1 MVITTTAISANSS
14 LPVADVITAGTAT
27 ANESAFEL
35 PAELPG
41 QAPATTG
48 TKDRDEESAPQ
59 TAAPESGSQPDALT
73 DLVSSTADLTDESAG
88 LATWQSAQMTS
99 QQFTP
104 LQLSIEQTLNDTT
117 TDCASPVTTLSADAD
132 TTSSMPEIS
141 TPPLPAHAKKATA
154 DHTTATLSNTDSD
167 APTSDFTPWQINA
180 TPAAPLA
187 ETPQT
192 LLTPNIITTD
202 FGNTSDASA
211 EPLTMAVTTTA
222 PTTISATTET
232 RGLTGDD
239 PWLVSANTMPSAAA
253 APTMTSTD
261 QWSGAKNTSSHNASE
276 QYELNQW
283 LASVLTPATGQQQL
297 TTSVANASHGS
308 TATASTSAQQLGEQ
322 LLDTLKQQVSLQLT
336 QQSQQATIRLD
347 PPHLG
352 QLEIAIRLD
361 GDKLTVQINAEHA
374 AVRESLQNSR
384 EQLRQLL
391 IPSHGSGVDVDIG
404 QEQPS
409 TPQQRQ
415 QTDALWQE
423 PDILSA
429 APVTTAQA
437 ATLSSAPVTTGDW
450 LNTVV

>member
-1 MVITTTAISANSS
+1 MVITATSISADAS
-14 LPVADVITAGTAT
+14 LASAETIIAGTTT
-27 ANESAFEL
+27 ANETAFEL
-35 PAELPG
+35 PAELPH
-41 QAPATTG
+41 QASETTG
-48 TKDRDEESAPQ
+48 AEGSDDESAPQ
-59 TAAPESGSQPDALT
+59 TAAPESSSQLDALI
-73 DLVSSTADLTDESAG
+73 DLVSSTMEATDESAS
-88 LATWQSAQMTS
+88 LASWQSAQMTS

-104 LQLSIEQTLNDTT
+104 LQLSIEQTLNDSA
-117 TDCASPVTTLSADAD
+117 TDSNNPVTTLSASTDA
-132 TTSSMPEIS
+132 TTS
-141 TPPLPAHAKKATA
+141 TPLLPAHTKKVAA
-154 DHTTATLSNTDSD
+154 DHSTATLSNTDRD
-167 APTSDFTPWQINA
+167 APTSDFTPWQISA

-202 FGNTSDASA
+202 FGNISDASA
-211 EPLTMAVTTTA
+211 EPLTLAVTTTA
-222 PTTISATTET
+222 PAATNVITET
-232 RGLTGDD
+232 SRLAGDD
-239 PWLVSANTMPSAAA
+239 PWLVSANATLTAAA
-253 APTMTSTD
+253 APTMASTD
-261 QWSGAKNTSSHNASE
+261 QWSGAKNTSINNASE
-276 QYELNQW
+276 QHELNQL

-409 TPQQRQ
+409 TSQQHQ
-415 QTDALWQE
+415 QTYALWQE

-429 APVTTAQA
+429 AMVTTAQA

>member
-14 LPVADVITAGTAT
+14 LPVADVITAGTTT

-48 TKDRDEESAPQ
+48 AKDRDDESAQ
-59 TAAPESGSQPDALT
+59 QAATTGSGSQPDALN
-73 DLVSSTADLTDESAG
+73 DLVSSTVDLTDESAG
-88 LATWQSAQMTS
+88 LATWQSAQLTS
-99 QQFTP
+99 LQFTP

-117 TDCASPVTTLSADAD
+117 TATDCALPVTTLSADAD
-132 TTSSMPEIS
+132 TTSSRPEVS
-141 TPPLPAHAKKATA
+141 TPPLPAHTKKATA
-154 DHTTATLSNTDSD
+154 DQLSNTDRD

-180 TPAAPLA
+180 TPAAALA

-202 FGNTSDASA
+202 FGNISDASA

-232 RGLTGDD
+232 CGLTGDD
-239 PWLVSANTMPSAAA
+239 PWLVSANAMPSAAA
-253 APTMTSTD
+253 APTMTSAE
-261 QWSGAKNTSSHNASE
+261 QWSGAKNTSNHNASE
-276 QYELNQW
+276 QHELNQL
-283 LASVLTPATGQQQL
+283 LASVLTPATGQQQPS
-297 TTSVANASHGS
+297 TSVANSSNSAA
-308 TATASTSAQQLGEQ
+308 ATTSTSAQQLGEQ
-322 LLDTLKQQVSLQLT
+322 LLDTLRQQVSLQLT

-391 IPSHGSGVDVDIG
+391 IPSHGSGVDVDIS

-409 TPQQRQ
+409 TSQQRQ
-415 QTDALWQE
+415 QTYALWQE

-429 APVTTAQA
+429 APVTTDRA

>member
-1 MVITTTAISANSS
+1 MVITATAISADAS
-14 LPVADVITAGTAT
+14 LASAETIIAGTTT
-27 ANESAFEL
+27 ANETAFEL
-35 PAELPG
+35 PAELPH
-41 QAPATTG
+41 QAPETTG
-48 TKDRDEESAPQ
+48 AEGNDDKSAPQ
-59 TAAPESGSQPDALT
+59 TAAPESASQPDALT
-73 DLVSSTADLTDESAG
+73 DLACNTTDSTDEQTS

-117 TDCASPVTTLSADAD
+117 TATDCASPVTTLSADA
-132 TTSSMPEIS
+132 TGSMPEVS
-141 TPPLPAHAKKATA
+141 TPPLPAQTKKAAA
-154 DHTTATLSNTDSD
+154 DHTTAALSNTDTD
-167 APTSDFTPWQINA
+167 APTSDFTSWQINA

-192 LLTPNIITTD
+192 VLTPNIITTD
-202 FGNTSDASA
+202 SGNISDAGA
-211 EPLTMAVTTTA
+211 EPLPLAVTTTA
-222 PTTISATTET
+222 STATNVITET
-232 RGLTGDD
+232 SSLTGDN
-239 PWLVSANTMPSAAA
+239 PWLVSASATLTAAA
-253 APTMTSTD
+253 APTMANTD

-276 QYELNQW
+276 QHELNQL
-283 LASVLTPATGQQQL
+283 LASVLTHATGQNQI
-297 TTSVANASHGS
+297 TASVANSSHS
-308 TATASTSAQQLGEQ
+308 AAATTSTSAQQLGEQ

-391 IPSHGSGVDVDIG
+391 IPSHGSGVDVDIS

-409 TPQQRQ
+409 TSQQRQ
-415 QTDALWQE
+415 QTYALWQE

-429 APVTTAQA
+429 ATVTTAQA

>member
-48 TKDRDEESAPQ
+48 AKDRDDESAQ
-59 TAAPESGSQPDALT
+59 QAATTGSGSQPDALT
-73 DLVSSTADLTDESAG
+73 DLVSSTADLTYESAG

-117 TDCASPVTTLSADAD
+117 TTTDCASPVTTLSADA
-132 TTSSMPEIS
+132 SSSIPEVS
-141 TPPLPAHAKKATA
+141 TPPLPAHTKKATA

-202 FGNTSDASA
+202 FGNISDASA
-211 EPLTMAVTTTA
+211 EPLTLAVTTTA
-222 PTTISATTET
+222 PAATNVITET
-232 RGLTGDD
+232 SRLAGDD
-239 PWLVSANTMPSAAA
+239 PWLVSANATLTAAA
-253 APTMTSTD
+253 APTMTNTE
-261 QWSGAKNTSSHNASE
+261 QWSGAKNTSINNASE
-276 QYELNQW
+276 QHELNQL
-283 LASVLTPATGQQQL
+283 LASVLTPATGQQQPS
-297 TTSVANASHGS
+297 TSVANSSNSAA
-308 TATASTSAQQLGEQ
+308 ATTSTSAQQLGEQ
-322 LLDTLKQQVSLQLT
+322 LLDTLRQQVSLQLT

-391 IPSHGSGVDVDIG
+391 IPSHGSGVDVDIS

-409 TPQQRQ
+409 TSQQRQ
-415 QTDALWQE
+415 QTYALWQE

-429 APVTTAQA
+429 APVTTDRA

>member
-1 MVITTTAISANSS
+1 MVITTPVNSASAS
-14 LPVADVITAGTAT
+14 LSVADTITTGTAT
-27 ANESAFEL
+27 ANETTFEL

-41 QAPATTG
+41 KVPATTDTEG
-48 TKDRDEESAPQ
+48 RDDKGAQPAVTLESA
-59 TAAPESGSQPDALT
+59 SQPGALN
-73 DLVSSTADLTDESAG
+73 DLVSSTTDLADKSAG
-88 LATWQSAQMTS
+88 PTTWQSAQMTS

-117 TDCASPVTTLSADAD
+117 TATDCTSPLTTLSVDADA
-132 TTSSMPEIS
+132 TGSMPEVS
-141 TPPLPAHAKKATA
+141 TPLLPAQTKKAAA
-154 DHTTATLSNTDSD
+154 DHTTAALSNPDTD

-180 TPAAPLA
+180 TPATPLA

-192 LLTPNIITTD
+192 LLTT
-202 FGNTSDASA
+202 NTAATNSDNTSA
-211 EPLTMAVTTTA
+211 EPLTIVITTTA
-222 PTTISATTET
+222 PPTIGATTET
-232 RGLTGDD
+232 CDLAGDA
-239 PWLVSANTMPSAAA
+239 PWLVSANTMSSAAA
-253 APTMTSTD
+253 EPTMTRTE
-261 QWSGAKNTSSHNASE
+261 QWSGAQNISSHNASE
-276 QYELNQW
+276 QHELNQL
-283 LASVLTPATGQQQL
+283 LASVLIHATGQNQI
-297 TTSVANASHGS
+297 TTSVANTSHGS

-374 AVRESLQNSR
+374 AVRESLQSSR

-391 IPSHGSGVDVDIG
+391 IPSHGSSVDVDIS

-409 TPQQRQ
+409 TSQQRQ
-415 QTDALWQE
+415 QTYALWQE

-429 APVTTAQA
+429 ATVTTAQA